1 MEESIKW
8 VINSRA
14 QNKENKAGVDLDYLG
29 GTAAKN
35 TRKFMK
41 SFPQYETTPLRNLAN
56 LAAYTGVA
64 GIYVKDESYRFGLNS
79 FKVLGGGHAIGRY
92 LAGCLGVDLADVS
105 YEKLKTAEI
114 RKKLGEITFT
124 SATDGNHGRGVA
136 WAARQLGHRAVIN
149 MPRGSS
155 PIRLEHITATGA
167 EGYITDVNYD
177 DTVRLTADNA
187 KKNGWIVIQDT
198 AWEGYED
205 IPTWVMQGY
214 TVMADEALE
223 QLIELGIEKPTHI
236 FIQAGVGSLAAAVI
250 GYFASKFSDHRP
262 ITVVVEPNKADCFY
276 QSALA
281 GDGRPRTVTGD
292 LDTIMAGLACGEPN
306 PVAWDVLWDMAE
318 MYISCPDYIAANGMR
333 ILGNP
338 LSDDLRIISGESG
351 AVTSGILVELLRNE
365 NLKEARERL
374 MLDRDAKIL
383 IFSTEGDTDPVMYR
397 KIVWDGA
404 YIVK

>member
-8 VINSRA
+8 IVNTDVQS
-14 QNKENKAGVDLDYLG
+14 KASKTGVEPDMFGD
-29 GTAAKN
+29 AIVEN
-35 TRKFMK
+35 TREFIK
-41 SFPQYETTPLRNLAN
+41 SFPQYETTPLRSLAS
-56 LAAYTGVA
+56 LAAYTGAA

-79 FKVLGGGHAIGRY
+79 FKVLGGGHAIGQY
-92 LAGCLGVDLADVS
+92 LAKSLNTELSGLS
-105 YEKLKTAEI
+105 YVKLKTAAV

-124 SATDGNHGRGVA
+124 AATDGNHGRGVA

-149 MPRGSS
+149 MPKGSS
-155 PIRLEHITATGA
+155 LIRLEHITATGA
-167 EGYITDVNYD
+167 EGYITAVNYD
-177 DTVRLTADNA
+177 ETVRLTADNA
-187 KKNGWIVIQDT
+187 RKNGWVVIQDT

-205 IPTWVMQGY
+205 IPSWVMQGY

-223 QLIELGIEKPTHI
+223 QLNQLGIDKPTHI

-250 GYFASKFSDHRP
+250 GYFASKFNDHRP

-281 GDGRPRTVTGD
+281 GDGRPRIVTGD

-306 PVAWDVLWDMAE
+306 PVAWDILGSMAE
-318 MYISCPDYIAANGMR
+318 MFISCPDYISANGMR

-338 LSDDLRIISGESG
+338 LSDDMRIISGESG
-351 AVTSGILVELLRNE
+351 AVTTGILVELFRNE
-365 NLKEARERL
+365 KLKEAREKL
-374 MLDRDAKIL
+374 MLDKDAKIL

-397 KIVWDGA
+397 KIVWEGA
-404 YIVK
+404 FAAS